1 MLTTVVLLTV
11 LALVQSHDVKVGN
24 NAGGRKIFDE
34 VRHASPT
41 IWRQT
46 ENITINTTDAEV
58 ISSVV
63 ITDLRPDKDGD
74 AKIVEG
80 GEGQKNVTIE
90 LKSPTVL
97 RGYDFQIEVYA
108 VPENDQAK
116 VSEDKK
122 EDIPTAPGQVRKQRN
137 PEEYLRNGKPSFL
150 PAQFPKFDDEKKL
163 STTDKNGPG
172 SITSDTKVNDD
183 ATKKTDGN
191 AEKVDEDKLKIGSAA
206 ADKGTNNPT
215 AIANEEVTTNSNDH
229 SRHGRDAT
237 SEAPQNVSEPVTQEQ
252 DSGKYST
259 VSPLNYNGFVTH
271 PGIDEEKRNTRDVTK
286 NDNDETLPPVLIN
299 EESKTAEDPKTFSTS
314 TTAKSVTEETER
326 PKINVPFRR
335 PQYPVPYPII
345 RGTVPSASTT
355 TEKSQSKRETD
366 LKNTE
371 TTQHEEKE
379 DNKNVPRF
387 LAEQNS
393 TFSQQ
398 KPVISIQ

>member
-24 NAGGRKIFDE
+24 NAEGRKIFDE

-116 VSEDKK
+116 VFEDKK

-137 PEEYLRNGKPSFL
+137 PEEYLRNGKPSLL

-191 AEKVDEDKLKIGSAA
+191 AEKVDDDKLKIGSAA

-215 AIANEEVTTNSNDH
+215 ASANEEVTTNSNDH

-237 SEAPQNVSEPVTQEQ
+237 SEAPQNVSEQNTPKEK

-271 PGIDEEKRNTRDVTK
+271 PGIDEEKRNARDVTK
-286 NDNDETLPPVLIN
+286 NVNDETQPPILIN
-299 EESKTAEDPKTFSTS
+299 EESKTVDPKAFSTS

-335 PQYPVPYPII
+335 PQYPVPYPTI

-379 DNKNVPRF
+379 DNKNGPRF